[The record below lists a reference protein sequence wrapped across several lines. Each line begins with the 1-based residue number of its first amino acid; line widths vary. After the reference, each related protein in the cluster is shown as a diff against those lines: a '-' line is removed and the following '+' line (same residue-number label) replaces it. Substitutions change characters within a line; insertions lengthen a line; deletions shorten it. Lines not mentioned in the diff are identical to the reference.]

1 MLHKMIFSAVISAAM
16 FTLTGCCLFQSAYP
30 ETFPAEWK
38 KKEMLSQTV
47 RELAPGLTAYH
58 YHFKDFKDG
67 KPLSMSVIVA
77 DWKETEGRLALT
89 VEAVPEKKIAVSAP
103 IGNNIVYCAAAG
115 VECDTTGKPLTSLKS
130 ADGKIHEP
138 AQAKDRL
145 KGYSLLSSQN
155 FFPMIKKSA
164 PIYFADPL
172 YESVIQG
179 MLLAEDG
186 KSIFS
191 RPVAGYGAYTV
202 VGLNQETQLM
212 ILLVVDGYHEK
223 DSPGVSFSDL
233 PEIMFALGAKDV
245 LCINAGPSGSL
256 ALRGENGLE
265 IVSYPAGNG
274 LFDHAGARE
283 VQNRLIFTEML
294 QSTEK

>member
-1 MLHKMIFSAVISAAM
+1 MLHKVIFSAVASAAM
-16 FTLTGCCLFQSAYP
+16 FVLTGCSLFQSAYP

-38 KKEMLSQTV
+38 EKEMFSRSV

-67 KPLSMSVIVA
+67 KPLSMSVVVA
-77 DWKETEGRLALT
+77 DWKETEGRIAFT
-89 VEAVPEKKIAVSAP
+89 VDAVPEKKIAVTAP
-103 IGNNIVYCAAAG
+103 IGKKLIFCSAAG
-115 VECDTTGKPLTSLKS
+115 VESDPSGKPLTALKS
-130 ADGKIHEP
+130 ADGKICEP

-145 KGYSLLSSQN
+145 KGYSLLASQN

-172 YESVIQG
+172 YENVIQG
-179 MLLAEDG
+179 MLLAENG
-186 KSIFS
+186 KSFFS

-294 QSTEK
+294 QSAEK